1 MVTPH
6 SEEATM
12 KAYAAIDLHSN
23 NSVLSVIDE
32 KGARLHEHRYPNE
45 LPPLIEALAPYRK
58 KLAGVVVESTYN
70 WYWLVDGLMDAGFEV
85 RLAHTAAVPQYA
97 GLKHGDDHTDA
108 RHLAELLRLGIL
120 PEGFIYPREQRAVRD
135 LLRQRSRLVRLA
147 VRQMVSLQS
156 LWTRHTGQRLTANA
170 IKRLSVGELAPALPD
185 ANVRQS
191 ADVMLRLWQV
201 IHDESTE
208 LEKRVLRQMR
218 SVPDLAHLQTTPG
231 IGAVLGLTILL
242 ETGDVHRFAHVG
254 DYASYCRCVDSKRLS
269 NGKQKGRGN
278 AKNGNKYLAWA
289 YIEAANGAIRY
300 CEPAQRWYQR
310 RRAKAHRLVALK
322 AVAHKLARACYH
334 MLREGPDFDVKRAFA

>member
-1 MVTPH
+1 
-6 SEEATM
+6 
-12 KAYAAIDLHSN
+12 
-23 NSVLSVIDE
+23 
-32 KGARLHEHRYPNE
+32 
-45 LPPLIEALAPYRK
+45 
-58 KLAGVVVESTYN
+58 
-70 WYWLVDGLMDAGFEV
+70 
-85 RLAHTAAVPQYA
+85 
-97 GLKHGDDHTDA
+97 
-108 RHLAELLRLGIL
+108 
-120 PEGFIYPREQRAVRD
+120 VRD

-191 ADVMLRLWQV
+191 ADVMLRLWRV
-201 IHDESTE
+201 IHDESAE

-218 SVPDLAHLQTTPG
+218 SVPDLDHLQSTPG
-231 IGAVLGLTILL
+231 IGTVLGLTILL

-334 MLREGPDFDVKRAFA
+334 MLREGTDFDVKRAFA